1 MSSRSAQTLHLE
13 SSEYA
18 RYLQKL
24 RFIHDGEEITLT
36 DPYSFS
42 DSWTDDVNSWPE
54 VTFGDIYTYLIDSPG
69 MYTKEA
75 MKAYK
80 SLEAWRNISFVET
93 IYMLN
98 CQLPVCVLKCRVK
111 PSQRV
116 TEKPMNHG

>member
-1 MSSRSAQTLHLE
+1 V
-13 SSEYA
+13 
-18 RYLQKL
+18 
-24 RFIHDGEEITLT
+24 T
-36 DPYSFS
+36 DPYSIS
-42 DSWTDDVNSWPE
+42 ESWTDDVNSWPE
-54 VTFGDIYTYLIDSPG
+54 VTYLIDSPG

-111 PSQRV
+111 PSQQV